1 MCPHWRGV
9 LLFAVHPAAVAAQST
24 PAPAPVATATA
35 VIPARYESSRL
46 PGKPLADICGRPMIE
61 HVYRRASAAVTIDR
75 VIVATDDP
83 RIADAVMAFGGDARL
98 TRGDHRTGSDRLAE
112 VARDLDADVIV
123 NVQGDEPL
131 VEPALID
138 RLVAALA
145 GDPALEIATAGCPIT
160 DPAELASPHVVKVV
174 VDTRG
179 DALYFSR
186 APIPHRVDARGA
198 VTDVPLGSKHI
209 GLYAWRRAALLALA
223 ATPPTPLER
232 SERLEQLRALEAGL
246 RMRVLPTDADP
257 IGVDTPD
264 DLARVRRIVAAGAT
278 T

>member
-1 MCPHWRGV
+1 MCAHRRGV
-9 LLFAVHPAAVAAQST
+9 LPFAVHPAAVAAQST
-24 PAPAPVATATA
+24 PAPAPVAAATA
-35 VIPARYESSRL
+35 VIPARYESTRL

-98 TRGDHRTGSDRLAE
+98 TRSDHRTGSDRLAE
-112 VARDLDADVIV
+112 IARNLDADVIV
-123 NVQGDEPL
+123 NLQGDEPL

-160 DPAELASPHVVKVV
+160 DRAELASPHVVKVV

-186 APIPHRVDARGA
+186 APIPHRVDARA
-198 VTDVPLGSKHI
+198 VTDTPLGSKHI

-246 RMRVLPTDADP
+246 RMRVVATDADP

-264 DLARVRRIVAAGAT
+264 DLERVRRIVAAGAT